1 MTIEMSP
8 YANDGYD
15 SDGEDVTL
23 IRWTLS
29 MTPAERLETLQS
41 FADELAEILDYRASR
56 SISQSPPGVAQTRG

>member
-41 FADELAEILDYRASR
+41 FADELASNIGDQRNA
-56 SISQSPPGVAQTRG
+56 